1 MKLDLAA
8 YIKSLNQQTTSTG
21 EAENAPRSDD
31 LQEGYTTIPYGQRS
45 SPDGAASP
53 LRETIIVPIVCD
65 YHDRE
70 PEDEYV
76 MEDPNCSIC
85 DRNRK
90 GFRTRRM
97 LANFANMQV
106 GKRFAK
112 YKWADYVEVN
122 EDAAKNKRILK
133 RYADEFSTALKRGTS
148 GILIGNHG
156 TGKNLLCALV
166 CKTLAAN
173 SYSALHT
180 TVQRLV
186 RRVRQAWRTGS
197 QETESDVINS
207 FVKPDLLVIDEV
219 GVQQGST
226 NEINIITEIINDRYE
241 EVRPTILISNL
252 TFEQLEATLGPRII
266 DRFYEGGSFL
276 LEFNWES
283 YRRKKD

>member
-1 MKLDLAA
+1 MKLDLTA
-8 YIKSLNQQTTSTG
+8 YLKSLNQQATSTG
-21 EAENAPRSDD
+21 EAENAPKSDD
-31 LQEGYTTIPYGQRS
+31 LQEGYTTIPEGQRS

-53 LRETIIVPIVCD
+53 LRERIIVPLVCD

-70 PEDEYV
+70 PNDEYV

-85 DRNRK
+85 ERNRK
-90 GFRTRRM
+90 GFQTRRM
-97 LANFANMQV
+97 MANFATMQV

-122 EDAAKNKRILK
+122 DEAAKNKRILK
-133 RYADEFSTALKRGTS
+133 RYADSFVTALERGTS
-148 GILIGNHG
+148 GLLLGNHG

-166 CKTLAAN
+166 CKTLAA
-173 SYSALHT
+173 SGYSALHT

-186 RRVRQAWRTGS
+186 RRVRQCWRAGS
-197 QETESDVINS
+197 QETESDVLQE

-226 NEINIITEIINDRYE
+226 SEINIITEIINDRYE
-241 EVRPTILISNL
+241 EVKPTILISNL
-252 TFEQLEATLGPRII
+252 TFEQLETTLGPRII
-266 DRFYEGGSFL
+266 DRFYEGGSFM

-283 YRRKKD
+283 YRRKKA